1 MSNEKK
7 QLKMLAP
14 EGFREKLSRR
24 AFLQGG
30 TALAGF
36 ALVAAACGSSDSDS
50 AEGGGAG
57 GENLASGDW
66 SRVVNHLKPNFRHRL
81 RRLRPNHYL
90 KNHKPQQLVQSLRAQ
105 C

>member
-36 ALVAAACGSSDSDS
+36 ALVAAACGSSDGDS
-50 AEGGGAG
+50 ASAPT
-57 GENLASGDW
+57 NSG
-66 SRVVNHLKPNFRHRL
+66 
-81 RRLRPNHYL
+81 
-90 KNHKPQQLVQSLRAQ
+90 SL
-105 C
+105 

>member
-36 ALVAAACGSSDSDS
+36 ALVAEIGR
-50 AEGGGAG
+50 
-57 GENLASGDW
+57 ASCRE
-66 SRVVNHLKPNFRHRL
+66 RVCLGV
-81 RRLRPNHYL
+81 
-90 KNHKPQQLVQSLRAQ
+90 
-105 C
+105 

>member
-1 MSNEKK
+1 MMSNDKK

-36 ALVAAACGSSDSDS
+36 ALVAAACGS
-50 AEGGGAG
+50 
-57 GENLASGDW
+57 
-66 SRVVNHLKPNFRHRL
+66 
-81 RRLRPNHYL
+81 
-90 KNHKPQQLVQSLRAQ
+90 
-105 C
+105 

>member
-36 ALVAAACGSSDSDS
+36 ALVAAACGSSDGDS
-50 AEGGGAG
+50 ADSGEATGEG
-57 GENLASGDW
+57 LATGDW
-66 SRVVNHLKPNFRHRL
+66 SRVIN
-81 RRLRPNHYL
+81 
-90 KNHKPQQLVQSLRAQ
+90 QSSGTLAM
-105 C
+105 